1 MPPTH
6 RPRKRFGQHFLTD
19 SHVIV
24 RILDAIRPS
33 EQDHIVEIGPG
44 QGALTD
50 ALANRAR
57 RLTLVELDRDLVGR
71 LQQRYAQHEH
81 VDIISADALT
91 VDFTAFGD
99 RLRIVGNLPY
109 NISTPLLFHLR
120 QSAHHVSDMHF
131 MLQKEVVD
139 RIAATPGSKHY
150 GRLSVMLQCCFDT
163 TSLFDVGPDAFNPP
177 PKVNSSIIRLSPL
190 AIVDPATQTQ
200 AFADLVLQAF
210 SQRRKTIRNSLR
222 QQLSVAQIS
231 AAQVDPGAR
240 PETLSVADFAR
251 LCACAIANSE

>member
-1 MPPTH
+1 MSGH

-19 SHVIV
+19 PHAIM
-24 RILDAIRPS
+24 RILDAVNPTAK
-33 EQDHIVEIGPG
+33 DHIVEIGPG

-50 ALANRAR
+50 ALARHAQT
-57 RLTLVELDRDLVGR
+57 LTLVELDRDLVKR
-71 LQQRYAQHEH
+71 LQRRYEAHEH
-81 VDIISADALT
+81 VQIVSADALT
-91 VDFTAFGD
+91 VDFAALGES
-99 RLRIVGNLPY
+99 LRIVGNLPY

-120 QSAHHVSDMHF
+120 ASARRTVDMHF

-163 TSLFDVGPDAFNPP
+163 LSLFDVGPEAFDPP
-177 PKVNSSIIRLSPL
+177 PKVNSSVIRLTPKD
-190 AIVDPATQTQ
+190 AVDPMTQTA

-222 QQLSVAQIS
+222 QQLSIAQII
-231 AAQVDPGAR
+231 AADVDPGAR
-240 PETLSVADFAR
+240 PETLSVQDFAR
-251 LCACAIANSE
+251 LSACGTADSE